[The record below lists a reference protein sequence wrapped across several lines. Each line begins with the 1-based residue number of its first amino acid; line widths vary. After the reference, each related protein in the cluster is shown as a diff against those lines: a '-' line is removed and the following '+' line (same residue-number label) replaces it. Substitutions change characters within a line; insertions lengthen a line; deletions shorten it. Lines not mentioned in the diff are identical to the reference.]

1 MKQIER
7 ELYTYGQHKRR
18 AEELEAQIREVMDK
32 KEALADK
39 MLQAM
44 RWEET
49 KVRGGPRPDPVF
61 AAVQRMV
68 DTYGARIDAIRME
81 LTDIYERQDGLART
95 VAAAALL
102 PAEREYVELRYF
114 GEMRPAA
121 VAVKMNYS
129 ENYLRNIKIAALNKI
144 EAVRKR

>member
-49 KVRGGPRPDPVF
+49 KVSGGFRPDPVF

-68 DTYGARIDAIRME
+68 DTYGVRIDAIRME
-81 LTDIYERQDGLART
+81 LIDIYEQQDGLARK
-95 VAAAALL
+95 VAAALL

-114 GEMRPAA
+114 REMRPAA

-129 ENYLRNIKIAALNKI
+129 ENHLRNIKIAALKKI
-144 EAVRKR
+144 EAVRER